1 MLPCRGVLRFDERKI
16 LWKSSILALLIYGS
30 AAVVVITF
38 VATVQSFSSDSAYR
52 GYFIV
57 FSSPASGREGLTMM
71 SGQDIALL
79 LAGHLAPLATLLSI
93 FAGSLAA
100 GLAGFAFSAISGA
113 MLFHWLAP
121 IDAVPLLLA
130 CSITTQLFSISKL
143 WDTMRWRQCFPY
155 LAGGFAGIPVG
166 AKLLEGVSPHTF
178 AAGFG
183 LFLICYSVY
192 MLLRPHLTCRGGGRW
207 VEIAVGFAGG
217 ITGGATAFPGAFPT
231 IWCNVRGMSKLEQRG
246 IVQPFILLMQIAT
259 LIYFSKLGIF
269 ASATWTTFLWCV
281 PAVMIGTWLGLQLFD
296 RIDDARFR
304 QVVLLFLL
312 LSGATL
318 VM

>member
-1 MLPCRGVLRFDERKI
+1 MTMFGQ
-16 LWKSSILALLIYGS
+16 SIA
-30 AAVVVITF
+30 
-38 VATVQSFSSDSAYR
+38 SF
-52 GYFIV
+52 
-57 FSSPASGREGLTMM
+57 
-71 SGQDIALL
+71 
-79 LAGHLAPLATLLSI
+79 LAGNVTLLATLLSV

-100 GLAGFAFSAISGA
+100 GLAGFAFSAIAGA

-143 WDTMRWRQCFPY
+143 WQTMQWRQCFPY
-155 LAGGFAGIPVG
+155 LAGGFVGIPLG
-166 AKLLEGVSPHTF
+166 AKLLEGFSPHTF

-183 LFLICYSVY
+183 LFLICYSAY
-192 MLLRPHLTCRGGGRW
+192 MLLRPHVTYRGGSRLAEF
-207 VEIAVGFAGG
+207 VAGFAGG

-231 IWCNVRGMSKLEQRG
+231 IWCNVRGMSKMEQRG

-269 ASATWTTFLWCV
+269 ASATWTAFLWCV
-281 PAVMIGTWLGLQLFD
+281 PAVVIGTWLGLQLFN

-304 QVVLLFLL
+304 QVVLIFLL

-318 VM
+318 MM